1 MKKAKRNVAADQSAL
16 DWEEFAELH
25 ALQNRLEELLMS
37 CEGIAIG
44 MSLDFVFEV
53 WGKLRFRPGLGM
65 ARLAAAPGDLR
76 EAVRLAYEAA
86 HAMEM
91 GKSGALIGAMIIEAS
106 DGR

>member
-1 MKKAKRNVAADQSAL
+1 MKKAKRNVAADRSAL
-16 DWEEFAELH
+16 DDWEEFAELH
-25 ALQNRLEELLMS
+25 ALQNRLGELLMS

-44 MSLDFVFEV
+44 MSTDFVFEV

-65 ARLAAAPGDLR
+65 VRLAVAPRDLR

-91 GKSGALIGAMIIEAS
+91 GKSGAMIMEAS